1 MRYPLL
7 ATQLY
12 GQPLLLQADKAA
24 VIEAVFRAHDSGGGH
39 PAADANQTTSP
50 HAVAYASARFSDK
63 PYAVTDAG
71 VAVIQVTGTLVHR
84 GSQMDA
90 MSGLTSYARIEK
102 LADTAAAD
110 TDVKGIVFDFDSPG
124 GQADG
129 VFDLGRKIRAIQKP
143 KIAIAN
149 GMALSAAY
157 ALAAAAD
164 KVIVTSTGRVGSVG
178 VIALHV
184 DQSQKNAKAGYTY
197 TAIHAGAKKTHGSP
211 HAPLAE
217 PARADMQAIVD
228 DLYAQFAD
236 FVSEMRGMSADD
248 LRAHEAGVYSGQSA
262 VNEGLADAVMS
273 FNDSLAEFEAQ
284 VSKPA
289 GFTNGGSRQ
298 LPKGVMTMS
307 NEAQAAATLSAE
319 QLAAQAAKETT
330 QAALEA
336 RNSGATEMQARIK
349 AIQTCDEAKGREK
362 LAAHLAFNTAMNADE
377 AKALLAAA
385 PQEAAQAAAA
395 GNALAAG
402 MAAVTNPNV
411 GADTAQDPNPQA
423 ASSDLWNRS
432 NQKLHRV
439 K

>member
-12 GQPLLLQADKAA
+12 GQPLLLQAEKAA
-24 VIEAVFRAHDSGGGH
+24 VIEAVFRQHDSFGRGGELS
-39 PAADANQTTSP
+39 DARKTHHNDP
-50 HAVAYASARFSDK
+50 HAAAYSAARFSDK

-71 VAVIQVTGTLVHR
+71 VAVIPVTGTLVHR

-90 MSGLTSYARIEK
+90 ISGLTSSAQIER
-102 LADTAAAD
+102 LMDAAAAD
-110 TDVKGIVFDFDSPG
+110 ADVKGILFDFDSPG

-129 VFDLGRKIRAIQKP
+129 VFDLGAKLRAIQKP
-143 KIAIAN
+143 KIAVAN

-178 VIALHV
+178 VIALHM

-197 TAIHAGAKKTHGSP
+197 TAIHAGAKKNHGTP
-211 HAPLAE
+211 HQPLAE
-217 PARADMQAIVD
+217 PARADMQAMVD
-228 DLYAQFAD
+228 GLFAQFSDYVAA
-236 FVSEMRGMSADD
+236 MRGLDVAAV
-248 LRAHEAGVYSGQSA
+248 RAQEAGVYSGQSA
-262 VNEGLADAVMS
+262 VNAGLADAVMS

-289 GFTNGGSRQ
+289 GFTNGGYRQ
-298 LPKGVMTMS
+298 LLKGVMTMS
-307 NEAQAAATLSAE
+307 KEEAQAAATPSAE
-319 QLAAQAAKETT
+319 QLAAQAAT
-330 QAALEA
+330 EA
-336 RNSGATEMQARIK
+336 RSAGANDMQARIK

-385 PQEAAQAAAA
+385 PQEVAAAVA
-395 GNALAAG
+395 GAPGGPLAAG
-402 MAAVTNPNV
+402 MAAVTNPVV
-411 GADTAQDPNPQA
+411 GADAAHQDTDPQA